1 MAEQQIC
8 TFFLKGAYFGIDV
21 QHVQEVIRPQA
32 TTPVPLAPPD
42 IYGLINLRG
51 QIITVIDLQR
61 RLEMSEPQTQSI
73 TKLGDEPD
81 FSRCYV
87 ENPTRNLTPQ
97 PPSLLGKG
105 ENSKPLS
112 LQERGLERGF
122 RDPVRSQVDEAQG
135 FNIIVC
141 SEHEV
146 ASLKVD
152 YVGDVLEFAQN
163 TFQPPPATLKGKMR
177 QMLAGAYPL
186 PHGFL
191 LVLDAEK
198 ILDINS
204 PSQIIE

>member
-8 TFFLKGAYFGIDV
+8 TFFLKGIYFGIDV

-61 RLEMSEPQTQSI
+61 RLEMSEPQTQST
-73 TKLGDEPD
+73 TKLVDEPD
-81 FSRCYV
+81 SRYV
-87 ENPTRNLTPQ
+87 EKPTRNLTPQ
-97 PPSLLGKG
+97 PPSLVGKG

-112 LQERGLERGF
+112 LQERGMEVRF
-122 RDPVRSQVDEAQG
+122 PDPVKSQVDAAQG

-141 SEHEV
+141 SDHEV
-146 ASLKVD
+146 VSLKVD
-152 YVGDVLEFAQN
+152 YMGDVLEFAQN
-163 TFQPPPATLKGKMR
+163 TFQPPPATLKGRMR

-186 PHGFL
+186 PEGFL

-198 ILDINS
+198 ILDVNLTN
-204 PSQIIE
+204 QIIE

>member
-81 FSRCYV
+81 SRYV
-87 ENPTRNLTPQ
+87 EKPTRNLTPQ
-97 PPSLLGKG
+97 PPSLQGKG

-112 LQERGLERGF
+112 CKERGF
-122 RDPVRSQVDEAQG
+122 RDPVKSQVDGAQG

-141 SEHEV
+141 SDNEV
-146 ASLKVD
+146 VSLLVD
-152 YVGDVLEFAQN
+152 RVGDVLEFAQN
-163 TFQPPPATLKGKMR
+163 TFQPPPATLKGRMR

-186 PHGFL
+186 PEGFL

-198 ILDINS
+198 ILTVNLTN
-204 PSQIIE
+204 QIIE

>member
-8 TFFLKGAYFGIDV
+8 TFFLKGVYFGIDV

-61 RLEMSEPQTQSI
+61 RLEMSEPQTQST
-73 TKLGDEPD
+73 TKLVDEP
-81 FSRCYV
+81 
-87 ENPTRNLTPQ
+87 
-97 PPSLLGKG
+97 
-105 ENSKPLS
+105 
-112 LQERGLERGF
+112 
-122 RDPVRSQVDEAQG
+122 QG

-146 ASLKVD
+146 VSLKVD
-152 YVGDVLEFAQN
+152 YVGDVLEFEQN
-163 TFQPPPATLKGKMR
+163 TFQPPPATLKGRMR

-186 PHGFL
+186 PEGFL

-198 ILDINS
+198 ILDVNLTN
-204 PSQIIE
+204 PIIE

>member
-8 TFFLKGAYFGIDV
+8 TFFLKGVYFGIDV

-42 IYGLINLRG
+42 ICGLINLRG

-61 RLEMSEPQTQSI
+61 RLEMSEPQTQST
-73 TKLGDEPD
+73 TKLVDEPD
-81 FSRCYV
+81 SRYV
-87 ENPTRNLTPQ
+87 EKPTRNLTPQ
-97 PPSLLGKG
+97 PPSLPGKG

-112 LQERGLERGF
+112 LQERGME
-122 RDPVRSQVDEAQG
+122 VRFPDLVKSQVDAAQG

-146 ASLKVD
+146 VSLKVD

-163 TFQPPPATLKGKMR
+163 TFQPPPATLKGRMR

-186 PHGFL
+186 PEGFL

-198 ILDINS
+198 ILDVNLTN
-204 PSQIIE
+204 QIIE